1 MTSAVTTNVEREAKG
16 ATTPPTADHTSRTPI
31 GSHPAKKAVLW
42 NLEWATPRSPRGRR
56 TRAILAELDPDVVC
70 LTEATAAM
78 LPDDGITRQH
88 LAAPEPL
95 VVLGDLNQRLPRHR
109 QPPDVYALLQRVM
122 AQGLGCPTADDAGWV
137 RGHIDHMLVGAGVDA
152 LDVMTL
158 PRVAEDGLRLS
169 DHDGLVVRMSIAP

>member
-1 MTSAVTTNVEREAKG
+1 M
-16 ATTPPTADHTSRTPI
+16 
-31 GSHPAKKAVLW
+31 
-42 NLEWATPRSPRGRR
+42 RR
-56 TRAILAELDPDVVC
+56 
-70 LTEATAAM
+70 
-78 LPDDGITRQH
+78 H
-88 LAAPEPL
+88 LAAPERL
-95 VVLGDLNQRLPRHR
+95 VVLGDLNQRLPSYR

-122 AQGLGCPTADDAGWV
+122 AQGLACPTADDAGWV